1 MEENKTPEEEMEY
14 EVFTLTDE
22 DGTESDFT
30 LLASTEKDG
39 KTYFAMIP
47 AEMDDDSEYLEY
59 VILKKVVEN
68 GEDMLVTVEDEDEAE
83 AIEEYFDNLFA
94 AEIDCDADIND
105 EKPKGKK

>member
-30 LLASTEKDG
+30 LIASTEKDG
-39 KTYFAMIP
+39 NTYFAMIP
-47 AEMDDDSEYLEY
+47 AEMDEESEYLEY

-68 GEDMLVTVEDEDEAE
+68 GEDMLVTVDDEDEAE
-83 AIEEYFDNLFA
+83 DIAEYFDNLFA
-94 AEIDCDADIND
+94 SEIDCDAEIND
-105 EKPKGKK
+105 KK